1 MSMIKNLF
9 NKDCLTVPNLLSL
22 IRIILVPVFAVLFH
36 NGHILWAVIVLILS
50 GLSDTLD
57 GKIARRFNQVSD
69 LGKLLDPIADKIT
82 QITIAV
88 MLFVEL
94 GKSSDPTMKWFKWVF
109 LFFLAKELLM
119 IVIAGIML
127 LLNIRPGAAEI
138 YGKAATVA
146 FYVVMGLVITFGPEI
161 GAISRSYPQLT
172 LPNFVMIP
180 LVILAAVLTFAALLS
195 YAPGTLRQFKERKQQ
210 NKEEK

>member
-9 NKDCLTVPNLLSL
+9 SKDSLTIPNLLSV

-36 NGHILWAVIVLILS
+36 NGQILWAAIVLVIS
-50 GLSDTLD
+50 GLTDTLD

-109 LFFLAKELLM
+109 LFFLAKE
-119 IVIAGIML
+119 VIMLVVAGIML
-127 LLNIRPGAAEI
+127 LLNIRPSAAEI
-138 YGKAATVA
+138 YGKVATVA
-146 FYVVMGLVITFGPEI
+146 FYIVMGLVITFGPEV
-161 GAISRSYPQLT
+161 GAISRYYPQLT

-180 LVILAAVLTFAALLS
+180 LVIIAALLTFVALLS
-195 YAPGTLRQFKERKQQ
+195 YAPGAFRQFKERKQQ